1 MASSNNTHDVT
12 APAVDADIISEL
24 NDDKFAVSRRDAVR
38 RLIAAVDATLLARR
52 ATASEGSDDVDVM
65 EISLV
70 YSSEHNCLC
79 IYGVVRRY
87 YFHDHRHEAD
97 ITLSR
102 VDGWLRFAERHVKGS
117 FILELPLVAPVAART
132 PRRGEARSQA
142 ADTAATLVTDDG
154 EAAAPADEEVVV
166 VELPR
171 STRAE
176 TMSLTL
182 RYATAS
188 VPAAAVAGAFRAL
201 TELTLQHAIIDDDGG
216 DLRLGH
222 LLSSPCCPRLRRLSL
237 RHVGGVATL
246 RLDAATALE
255 ELRLVHLPDLRWL
268 DVDAPGLR
276 LLRVGDCSRLPYSD
290 SSAMAISAPRLEVS
304 SCESLVDPERLE
316 FDGAAAVRRIKKLRL
331 MSFGGGGGDD
341 QYDANAAAVWLL
353 KNCNAVVHL
362 GVSSCESLVDPE
374 RLEFDGAAAVRRIK
388 KLRLMSFGG
397 GGGDDQYD
405 ANAAAVWLLKNCN
418 AVVHL
423 GVKLDI
429 YVDEGHEDTIKD
441 VPQLPSVTSL
451 TIKVS
456 SIFDGHAVGASL
468 AKFIVKCNNIQYLH
482 IDYSL
487 WPEDWEDQMISLNN
501 LRVVDIRKFA
511 SLDDQISLIQLLFA
525 SSPSLDT
532 MTVELDYEYL
542 FHRRRVEGKD
552 YQFDMPC
559 YQGYWEPCAWEFGV
573 HRFNGVSV
581 NFGHRLIAGEKI
593 IASSSLL

>member
-1 MASSNNTHDVT
+1 MRSLAGRVFTGLLAVGIVGPGTVPVT
-12 APAVDADIISEL
+12 AASGLFAVGPGSFADEHGEL
-24 NDDKFAVSRRDAVR
+24 DQEKFAVSRRDAAR

-52 ATASEGSDDVDVM
+52 AAAGEGSDEVDVM

-142 ADTAATLVTDDG
+142 ADTAATSVTDDG

-182 RYATAS
+182 GYATAS

-246 RLDAATALE
+246 RLDAAAALE

-276 LLRVGDCSRLPYSD
+276 LQPRRRLQPPALFRFLRHG
-290 SSAMAISAPRLEVS
+290 
-304 SCESLVDPERLE
+304 
-316 FDGAAAVRRIKKLRL
+316 
-331 MSFGGGGGDD
+331 
-341 QYDANAAAVWLL
+341 
-353 KNCNAVVHL
+353 HL
-362 GVSSCESLVDPE
+362 GGEAGGVL
-374 RLEFDGAAAVRRIK
+374 FDGAAAVRRIK

-451 TIKVS
+451 TIKAALS
-456 SIFDGHAVGASL
+456 PARGLGRPNDIIEESKSGRYPLTTNIY
-468 AKFIVKCNNIQYLH
+468 FIVVGWKAKI
-482 IDYSL
+482 I
-487 WPEDWEDQMISLNN
+487 N
-501 LRVVDIRKFA
+501 LTCLVTKGI
-511 SLDDQISLIQLLFA
+511 
-525 SSPSLDT
+525 
-532 MTVELDYEYL
+532 
-542 FHRRRVEGKD
+542 G
-552 YQFDMPC
+552 
-559 YQGYWEPCAWEFGV
+559 EPCAWEFGV

-581 NFGHRLIAGEKI
+581 SFGHRLIAGEKI

>member
-1 MASSNNTHDVT
+1 
-12 APAVDADIISEL
+12 
-24 NDDKFAVSRRDAVR
+24 
-38 RLIAAVDATLLARR
+38 
-52 ATASEGSDDVDVM
+52 M

-79 IYGVVRRY
+79 IYGVVRSY

-142 ADTAATLVTDDG
+142 ADTAATSVTDDG

-182 RYATAS
+182 GYATAS

-246 RLDAATALE
+246 RLDAAAALE

-290 SSAMAISAPRLEVS
+290 SSAMVISAPRLEVF

-316 FDGAAAVRRIKKLRL
+316 FDG
-331 MSFGGGGGDD
+331 G
-341 QYDANAAAVWLL
+341 
-353 KNCNAVVHL
+353 
-362 GVSSCESLVDPE
+362 
-374 RLEFDGAAAVRRIK
+374 AAVRRIK

-451 TIKVS
+451 TIKAALS
-456 SIFDGHAVGASL
+456 PARGLGRP
-468 AKFIVKCNNIQYLH
+468 N
-482 IDYSL
+482 
-487 WPEDWEDQMISLNN
+487 
-501 LRVVDIRKFA
+501 DIIEESKSGRY
-511 SLDDQISLIQLLFA
+511 
-525 SSPSLDT
+525 P
-532 MTVELDYEYL
+532 
-542 FHRRRVEGKD
+542 
-552 YQFDMPC
+552 
-559 YQGYWEPCAWEFGV
+559 
-573 HRFNGVSV
+573 
-581 NFGHRLIAGEKI
+581 
-593 IASSSLL
+593 

>member
-1 MASSNNTHDVT
+1 MRSLAGRVFTGLLAVGIVGPGTVPVT
-12 APAVDADIISEL
+12 AASGLFAVGPGSFADEHGEL
-24 NDDKFAVSRRDAVR
+24 DQEKFAVSRRDAAR

-52 ATASEGSDDVDVM
+52 AAAGEGSDEVDVM

-142 ADTAATLVTDDG
+142 ADTAATSVTDDG

-182 RYATAS
+182 GYATAS

-222 LLSSPCCPRLRRLSL
+222 LALVTLLPAAAEAEPQARRRRRHTAPRRGRRARGAPAGASA
-237 RHVGGVATL
+237 RPAMARRGRAGAP
-246 RLDAATALE
+246 AAAALE
-255 ELRLVHLPDLRWL
+255 V
-268 DVDAPGLR
+268 
-276 LLRVGDCSRLPYSD
+276 
-290 SSAMAISAPRLEVS
+290 
-304 SCESLVDPERLE
+304 
-316 FDGAAAVRRIKKLRL
+316 F
-331 MSFGGGGGDD
+331 
-341 QYDANAAAVWLL
+341 
-353 KNCNAVVHL
+353 
-362 GVSSCESLVDPE
+362 SCESLVDPE

-451 TIKVS
+451 TIKAALS
-456 SIFDGHAVGASL
+456 PARGLGRP
-468 AKFIVKCNNIQYLH
+468 N
-482 IDYSL
+482 
-487 WPEDWEDQMISLNN
+487 
-501 LRVVDIRKFA
+501 DIIEESKSGRY
-511 SLDDQISLIQLLFA
+511 
-525 SSPSLDT
+525 P
-532 MTVELDYEYL
+532 
-542 FHRRRVEGKD
+542 
-552 YQFDMPC
+552 
-559 YQGYWEPCAWEFGV
+559 
-573 HRFNGVSV
+573 
-581 NFGHRLIAGEKI
+581 
-593 IASSSLL
+593 

>member
-12 APAVDADIISEL
+12 PPAVDADIISEL
-24 NDDKFAVSRRDAVR
+24 NDDEKFAVSRRDAAR

-52 ATASEGSDDVDVM
+52 AAAGEGSDEVDVM

-97 ITLSR
+97 ITLSH

-142 ADTAATLVTDDG
+142 ADTAATSVTDDG

-182 RYATAS
+182 GYATAS

-237 RHVGGVATL
+237 RH
-246 RLDAATALE
+246 AASPHCAST
-255 ELRLVHLPDLRWL
+255 RPPRSRSSGWCICPTCDGSTWTRR
-268 DVDAPGLR
+268 GSGCS
-276 LLRVGDCSRLPYSD
+276 RVGDCSRLPYSD
-290 SSAMAISAPRLEVS
+290 SSAMAISAARLEV
-304 SCESLVDPERLE
+304 
-316 FDGAAAVRRIKKLRL
+316 F
-331 MSFGGGGGDD
+331 
-341 QYDANAAAVWLL
+341 
-353 KNCNAVVHL
+353 
-362 GVSSCESLVDPE
+362 SCESLVDPE

-451 TIKVS
+451 TIKAALS
-456 SIFDGHAVGASL
+456 PARGLGRPNDIIEESKS
-468 AKFIVKCNNIQYLH
+468 
-482 IDYSL
+482 
-487 WPEDWEDQMISLNN
+487 
-501 LRVVDIRKFA
+501 DIRKFA

-542 FHRRRVEGKD
+542 FHRRRAKIINLTCLVTKGI
-552 YQFDMPC
+552 
-559 YQGYWEPCAWEFGV
+559 GEPCAWEFGV
-573 HRFNGVSV
+573 HRFNGGTK
-581 NFGHRLIAGEKI
+581 FKWTRERHTKE
-593 IASSSLL
+593 